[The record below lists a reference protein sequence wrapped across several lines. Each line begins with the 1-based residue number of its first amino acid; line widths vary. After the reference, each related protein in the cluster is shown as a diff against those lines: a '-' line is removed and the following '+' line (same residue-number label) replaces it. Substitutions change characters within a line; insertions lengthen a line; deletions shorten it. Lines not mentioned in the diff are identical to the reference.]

1 MNRTDFF
8 TLVQPLTPKL
18 YRAGYCLMPDDLQVE
33 QLVVD
38 AFNGYLIREKKNIL
52 NLKELQ
58 DIAKKDLQVQRR
70 IHFKGIL
77 KNLAEIGLRR
87 SLQLSDQINRSRPQD
102 FQSFFKLDPRV
113 RLTLCLRYDFQFTTN
128 EIEDITGMTRYE
140 VIEKLHNGRY
150 LLLHDFNQGALV

>member
-1 MNRTDFF
+1 MNRSDFF
-8 TLVQPLTPKL
+8 HLVQPLTSKL

-33 QLVVD
+33 QLVID
-38 AFNGYLIREKKNIL
+38 AFNGYLIREKKSIL
-52 NLKELQ
+52 EHKDLNQ
-58 DIAKKDLQVQRR
+58 YSKKDLQVQRR
-70 IHFKGIL
+70 IFFKGIL
-77 KNLAEIGLRR
+77 KYLSDIGVRR
-87 SLQLSDQINRSRPQD
+87 SLQMSDQMNRSRPHD

-150 LLLHDFNQGALV
+150 LLLHDFNQGAML

>member
-8 TLVQPLTPKL
+8 SLVQPLTPKL
-18 YRAGYCLMPDDLQVE
+18 YRAGYCLLPDDLQVE
-33 QLVVD
+33 QLVID

-52 NLKELQ
+52 NFKELHE
-58 DIAKKDLQVQRR
+58 ISKKDLQVQRR

-77 KNLAEIGLRR
+77 KYLAEIGIRR
-87 SLQLSDQINRSRPQD
+87 SLQLSNQMNISRPHE
-102 FQSFFKLDPRV
+102 FKSFFKLDPRV

-128 EIEDITGMTRYE
+128 EIEDMTGMTRYE

-150 LLLHDFNQGALV
+150 LLMHDFNQGAFV

>member
-8 TLVQPLTPKL
+8 NLIQPLTPKL
-18 YRAGYCLMPDDLQVE
+18 YRAGFCLMPDDLQVE
-33 QLVVD
+33 QLVID

-52 NLKELQ
+52 NSKELNQ
-58 DIAKKDLQVQRR
+58 ISKKDLQVQRR

-77 KNLAEIGLRR
+77 KNLAEIGVRR
-87 SLQLSDQINRSRPQD
+87 SLQLAHQMSLSEPQD
-102 FQSFFKLDPRV
+102 FKPFFKLDPRV
-113 RLTLCLRYDFQFTTN
+113 RLSLCLRYDFQFTTN

-150 LLLHDFNQGALV
+150 LLLHDVNQGALV

>member
-8 TLVQPLTPKL
+8 NLIQPLTPKL
-18 YRAGYCLMPDDLQVE
+18 YRAGFCLMPDDLQVE
-33 QLVVD
+33 QLVID

-52 NLKELQ
+52 NSKELNQ
-58 DIAKKDLQVQRR
+58 ISKKDLQVQRR
-70 IHFKGIL
+70 IYFKGIL
-77 KNLAEIGLRR
+77 KNLAEIGVRR
-87 SLQLSDQINRSRPQD
+87 SLQLSHQMSHSEPQD
-102 FQSFFKLDPRV
+102 FKSFFKLDPRV

-150 LLLHDFNQGALV
+150 LLLHDVNQGALV

>member
-8 TLVQPLTPKL
+8 NLIQPLTPKL
-18 YRAGYCLMPDDLQVE
+18 YRAGFCLMPDDLQVE
-33 QLVVD
+33 QLVID

-52 NLKELQ
+52 NSKELNQ
-58 DIAKKDLQVQRR
+58 ISKKDLQVQRR

-77 KNLAEIGLRR
+77 KNLAEIGVRR
-87 SLQLSDQINRSRPQD
+87 SLQLSHQMGHSEPHD
-102 FQSFFKLDPRV
+102 FKPFFKLDPRV

-150 LLLHDFNQGALV
+150 LLLHDVNQGALV